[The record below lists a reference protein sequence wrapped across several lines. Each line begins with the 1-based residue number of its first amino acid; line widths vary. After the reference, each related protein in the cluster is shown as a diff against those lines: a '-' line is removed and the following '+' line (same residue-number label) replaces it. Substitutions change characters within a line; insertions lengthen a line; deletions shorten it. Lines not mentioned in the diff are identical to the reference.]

1 MPQVQL
7 PLFPVGITAINAELA
22 FARQDDQVV
31 YLNGHL
37 PVFTHRPDDLASFRF
52 FTTQLIVNGTATQGQ
67 IAKAFG
73 VSLTTVKRYCRAYRA
88 RGANAFF
95 GPAVRRE
102 GARLTAERLVEVQRL
117 LDQGQRVPQ
126 ISAQLNLLPS
136 TLHKA
141 LDDGRL
147 RAPKKRSRTRHRR
160 GTESGG
166 GHQESAERGGSAGRA
181 GRGHH
186 APGRTGGRLAGPG
199 GGGTDPV

>member
-7 PLFPVGITAINAELA
+7 PLFPVGTTVINAELA
-22 FARQDDQVV
+22 FERRDDQVV

-95 GPAVRRE
+95 VPAARRE

-126 ISAQLNLLPS
+126 ISAHLNLLPS

-147 RAPKKRSRTRHRR
+147 RAPKKSRGPGDRR
-160 GTESGG
+160 GVAPGG
-166 GHQESAERGGSAGRA
+166 GDQESAQRAGSAGRV
-181 GRGHH
+181 GRGHD
-186 APGRTGGRLAGPG
+186 AVGRAGGRLAGPG
-199 GGGTDPV
+199 GRGPDPI